1 MPVAPACTSTVSE
14 PVSAAVSSSTAATL
28 PGMSNA
34 AAVSVSRPSGIGV
47 AASARAA
54 TYSA

>member
-14 PVSAAVSSSTAATL
+14 PVSAAVSSSTVATL